1 LQGVDRATLA
11 IVPKKCRHRAALLSR
26 LSEVKIPRPA
36 KESKP
41 IGPMSTFGSRM
52 RRCQRIVRDVVSDPI
67 FAPHPFSETSSKRKK
82 DVDAQPKAGHDELEL
97 L

>member
-11 IVPKKCRHRAALLSR
+11 RVPEKCRHRAALLSR

-41 IGPMSTFGSRM
+41 IGPMSAFGSRM
-52 RRCQRIVRDVVSDPI
+52 RRCQRIVRDCGKRPDIYDAPVFGDP
-67 FAPHPFSETSSKRKK
+67 KK